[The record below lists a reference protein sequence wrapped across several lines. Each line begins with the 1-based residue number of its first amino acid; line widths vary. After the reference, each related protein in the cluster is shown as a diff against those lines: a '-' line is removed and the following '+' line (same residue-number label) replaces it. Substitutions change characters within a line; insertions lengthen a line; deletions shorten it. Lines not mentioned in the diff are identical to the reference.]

1 MALKSN
7 NIRNGYY
14 LILYAI
20 HSGVASKIYL
30 DFYRI
35 WSKLIMISAPQLP
48 EDSTDAQG
56 AVEDLKPKMNKFGP
70 ECVLYLLSFCFVFD
84 KWKTTREK
92 YTL

>member
-48 EDSTDAQG
+48 EDST
-56 AVEDLKPKMNKFGP
+56 
-70 ECVLYLLSFCFVFD
+70 ECVLYLFSFCFVFD
-84 KWKTTREK
+84 KWETTREK

>member
-14 LILYAI
+14 WILYAI

-48 EDSTDAQG
+48 EDST
-56 AVEDLKPKMNKFGP
+56 

-84 KWKTTREK
+84 KWETTREK